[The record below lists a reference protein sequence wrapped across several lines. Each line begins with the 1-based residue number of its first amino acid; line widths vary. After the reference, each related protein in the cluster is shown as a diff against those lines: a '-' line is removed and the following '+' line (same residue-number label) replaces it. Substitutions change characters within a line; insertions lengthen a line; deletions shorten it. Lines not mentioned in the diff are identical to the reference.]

1 MRLSFAIPIA
11 TFAVLAA
18 VFGYYLYQVGPGGKD
33 ISEVPSAL
41 IDKPAPVFTLPP
53 IPGLDPGTGGR
64 DGFASSEL
72 AGKVS
77 LVNVFASWCAPC
89 RVEHPILMQLARQG
103 VPIYGINHKDKPE
116 DAIRFLTDLG
126 NPYRAVGADRD
137 GRVSLDW
144 GVYGYPETFVI
155 DRQGRIRYRHVGPI
169 MPEHVERII
178 VPLLR
183 KLAA

>member
-11 TFAVLAA
+11 TFAALAV
-18 VFGYYLYQVGPGGKD
+18 VFGFYLYQVGPGGKD
-33 ISEVPSAL
+33 ISLVPSAL
-41 IDKPAPVFTLPP
+41 IDKPAPTFELPP
-53 IPGLDPGTGGR
+53 IDGRR
-64 DGFASSEL
+64 DGFASNEL

-103 VPIYGINHKDKPE
+103 VPIYGINHKDNPE
-116 DAIRFLTDLG
+116 DARRFLSDLG

-144 GVYGYPETFVI
+144 GVYGYPETFVV

-169 MPEHVERII
+169 MPEHVERIFA
-178 VPLLR
+178 PLLR
-183 KLAA
+183 RLAG